1 MTQWW
6 EQLNALTKFFYLFA
20 IPSTVVLLLQSI
32 LTLIGFGMGS
42 DGDMDIGDGD
52 GDMEL
57 DFEGDLE
64 VDPEG
69 GFDFDPDA
77 VDEFEN
83 LAGAADFRF
92 VTFRGIIAFATMFGW
107 VGAAMAETNAH
118 FVLVMFVAI
127 LAGLAGMLIIALLFY
142 GISKLQQ
149 SGNMNYR
156 NAIGKDAKVYI
167 PIPANK
173 KGQGKVQLL
182 LQDSYIEVSAVT
194 SDDQLIGTNEMVR
207 IVDMLDATTLVVTRL

>member
-6 EQLNALTKFFYLFA
+6 DQLSTLSKFFYLFA

-32 LTLIGFGMGS
+32 LTLIGFGVGGG
-42 DGDMDIGDGD
+42 DGDMDFGDGD
-52 GDMEL
+52 ADLDFDGDM
-57 DFEGDLE
+57 DFDVENGFDVDLE
-64 VDPEG
+64 G
-69 GFDFDPDA
+69 A
-77 VDEFEN
+77 DEFESM
-83 LAGAADFRF
+83 AGVADFKF
-92 VTFRGIIAFATMFGW
+92 ITFRGMIAFATMFGW
-107 VGAAMAETNAH
+107 IGAAMAETSLH
-118 FVLVMFVAI
+118 ITIIILVATI
-127 LAGLAGMLIIALLFY
+127 AGLIGMFIIALLFY

-149 SGNMNYR
+149 SGNVNYR

-182 LQDSYIEVSAVT
+182 LQESYLEISAVT
-194 SDDQLIGTNEMVR
+194 NDGQMIGTNEMVR